1 MAAARRLWQQH
12 GSLVSCSAL
21 TPWNS
26 TLHSHPSS
34 TGRPHEEAAWLGS
47 EGADTACDLQ
57 PNWPICC
64 SLAATWRRLPG
75 WALRP
80 QMWTGPLPSPLAAWV
95 SKTAMWELAFGGW
108 LAAGCAILP
117 SQSQTS
123 NPNPQPHAAESVK
136 LNFLQP
142 ASPCHLSLLAVP
154 GEVHASKDYGLI
166 CDLAAH
172 EDVVGMAAPHQVRRV
187 YAMFW
192 GVESNQ
198 AVMLLARWCAVPC
211 RSGEGL
217 RDATLRLWLCAFGF
231 AALVSRLWL
240 WGFGFG
246 AWLWLWL

>member
-1 MAAARRLWQQH
+1 
-12 GSLVSCSAL
+12 
-21 TPWNS
+21 
-26 TLHSHPSS
+26 
-34 TGRPHEEAAWLGS
+34 
-47 EGADTACDLQ
+47 
-57 PNWPICC
+57 
-64 SLAATWRRLPG
+64 
-75 WALRP
+75 
-80 QMWTGPLPSPLAAWV
+80 MWTGPLPSPLAAWV

-217 RDATLRLWLCAFGF
+217 RDATLRLWLSTLFIS
-231 AALVSRLWL
+231 ALALASVLHVINHGWPPLPPCRCQRARPRSPAPRCRRLCWT
-240 WGFGFG
+240 
-246 AWLWLWL
+246 